1 MRIHNGIRRI
11 THLFLSAVMMVA
23 AVLGAAVP
31 VMAAEGDG
39 VYTVNVDRYF
49 LDPQTGLSGWGTSEN
64 EAIGQGMVESAV
76 SSTGL
81 LEIVNGKYYLTIRI
95 ILAGSVTNVSFG
107 VRENGGSDFNGVTA
121 YCTQDNTNSNNTID
135 YSMEIPSTDC
145 TVAGFMYVEKMGT
158 DVVFFA
164 NMSGTAQP
172 GSGDFAVTNYVE
184 ETEVPTTAA
193 ANNSGVTV
201 PTTAAAATAAAAT
214 TAAATTAAA
223 AESSTEETT
232 AAAETTT
239 EAETTTAE
247 ETTTEA
253 ETTTTEA
260 ESSSEAVAEE
270 SSGSGTNKV
279 LIGVIVVLA
288 VIIVV
293 GGGVIF
299 SKRKKG

>member
-1 MRIHNGIRRI
+1 MRIHNKIRRI

-31 VMAAEGDG
+31 VMAAEGDS

-172 GSGDFAVTNYVE
+172 GSGDFAVINYVE
-184 ETEVPTTAA
+184 ETEAPATTA

-201 PTTAAAATAAAAT
+201 PTTAAAAT
-214 TAAATTAAA
+214 TAAAV
-223 AESSTEETT
+223 ESSSAEETT
-232 AAAETTT
+232 TVAETTT
-239 EAETTTAE
+239 AAEMTTAEKTTNEAETTTVE
-247 ETTTEA
+247 ETI
-253 ETTTTEA
+253 TEA
-260 ESSSEAVAEE
+260 ESSSESAAEE
-270 SSGSGTNKV
+270 TSGSGTNKV

-288 VIIVV
+288 AVIVV

>member
-95 ILAGSVTNVSFG
+95 ILAGSVANVSFG
-107 VRENGGSDFNGVTA
+107 IRENGGSDFNGVTA

-184 ETEVPTTAA
+184 ETEAPTTAA

-201 PTTAAAATAAAAT
+201 PTTAAA
-214 TAAATTAAA
+214 TTAAA
-223 AESSTEETT
+223 AESSAEETT
-232 AAAETTT
+232 TAAPETTMAAETITAEETT
-239 EAETTTAE
+239 IEAETTTIAE

-253 ETTTTEA
+253 E
-260 ESSSEAVAEE
+260 SSSVAVAEE
-270 SSGSGTNKV
+270 TSGSGTNKV

-288 VIIVV
+288 AIIVV

>member
-1 MRIHNGIRRI
+1 MRIHNKIRRI

-172 GSGDFAVTNYVE
+172 A
-184 ETEVPTTAA
+184 
-193 ANNSGVTV
+193 
-201 PTTAAAATAAAAT
+201 
-214 TAAATTAAA
+214 
-223 AESSTEETT
+223 
-232 AAAETTT
+232 
-239 EAETTTAE
+239 
-247 ETTTEA
+247 
-253 ETTTTEA
+253 
-260 ESSSEAVAEE
+260 
-270 SSGSGTNKV
+270 
-279 LIGVIVVLA
+279 A
-288 VIIVV
+288 VI
-293 GGGVIF
+293 
-299 SKRKKG
+299 SL